1 MTSDQPSYGKNLETC
16 EDCKA
21 VSHLFSLESLIRLR
35 DERPNF
41 NHIHRENGK
50 LIAFSSE
57 YRESQG
63 EQKEKKP

>member
-1 MTSDQPSYGKNLETC
+1 MHQDYEKNLETC

-21 VSHLFSLESLIRLR
+21 VAHLFSLESLILLR

-41 NHIHRENGK
+41 NHIHREDGK

-57 YRESQG
+57 YREKVKNAGRSD
-63 EQKEKKP
+63 